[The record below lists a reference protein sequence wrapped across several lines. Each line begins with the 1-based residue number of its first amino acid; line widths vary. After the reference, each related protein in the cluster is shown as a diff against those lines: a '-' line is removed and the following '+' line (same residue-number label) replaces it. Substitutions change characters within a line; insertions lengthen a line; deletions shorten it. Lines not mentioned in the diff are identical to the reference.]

1 MEASFL
7 FDGHILITDLL
18 LQYFRNCG
26 AAKMFNLEE
35 KKVSPSLPQKSSL
48 EIRCQSFVFTDEVV
62 PTLDGGDDV
71 WVEV

>member
-1 MEASFL
+1 
-7 FDGHILITDLL
+7 
-18 LQYFRNCG
+18 
-26 AAKMFNLEE
+26 MFNQEE